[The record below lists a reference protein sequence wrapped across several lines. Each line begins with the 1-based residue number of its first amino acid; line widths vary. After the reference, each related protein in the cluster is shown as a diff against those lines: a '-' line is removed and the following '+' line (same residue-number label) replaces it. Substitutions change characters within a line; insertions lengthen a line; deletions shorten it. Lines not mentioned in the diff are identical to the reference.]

1 MPPKRLKTRMLSLV
15 LCAAFV
21 FAGPAEKVSADTVV
35 DGQPVSVNDSVI
47 ASYESQIAQ
56 ISARMKQIEEQN
68 KQLQNEI
75 QKAKTEKE
83 QNKAKRNVIDQQI
96 KLTKDEIA
104 LLQER
109 IQLLEQDIEQK
120 KEEIAAKQA
129 EIDRNYALY
138 LQRMRAMYMHD
149 DTTTLGLLLGADSFT
164 TFLTNTDSM
173 ARVAEHDR
181 KLVANLTAQRQEL
194 EQAKAE
200 LAERLAQ
207 LESDKAQSEEKQQL
221 LSGQLKAVDLQIYSL
236 DQLEQEYYAD
246 LENNKAML
254 AAMRKE
260 IDDLY
265 AKIEWSKNPYVG
277 GEMAWPVPGF
287 YRISS
292 EYGYR
297 FNGSDFH
304 TGMDIAGNNGSIYG
318 ATVVAAN
325 AGTVKYVNWSYTP
338 GRGYGIYLIL
348 DHGGGIST
356 LYAHLSNIIV
366 SLGDE
371 VERGQPIANV
381 GSTGWSTGPHL
392 HFEVRING
400 NHTNPK
406 PYVIGSAN

>member
-1 MPPKRLKTRMLSLV
+1 LPSNRYVASILSLV
-15 LCAAFV
+15 LCAAILV
-21 FAGPAEKVSADTVV
+21 AGPVREAFAATVIN
-35 DGQPVSVNDSVI
+35 GQPATLQSTVSN
-47 ASYESQIAQ
+47 YQSQIAQ
-56 ISARMKQIEEQN
+56 INSRMKQIEEEN

-83 QNKAKRNVIDQQI
+83 QAKAKRNVIDQQI
-96 KLTKDEIA
+96 KLTKDEIS

-109 IQLLEQDIEQK
+109 IQLLEQDIAEK
-120 KEEIAAKQA
+120 KREISEKQA

-138 LQRMRAMYMHD
+138 LQRMRAMYMQD

-181 KLVANLTAQRQEL
+181 KLVANLTSQREEL

-200 LAERLAQ
+200 LAQRLEQ
-207 LESDKAQSEEKQQL
+207 LESDKAQNEEKQQT
-221 LSGQLKAVDLQIYSL
+221 LSGQLQAADLQIHSL
-236 DQLEQEYYAD
+236 DQMEKEYYAD
-246 LENNKAML
+246 LEKNKAML
-254 AAMRKE
+254 AAMRQE
-260 IDDLY
+260 INDLY

-297 FNGSDFH
+297 FGGSDFH
-304 TGMDIAGNNGSIYG
+304 TGMDIAGTNGSIYG

-325 AGTVKYVNWSYTP
+325 TGTVKYVNWSYTP

-356 LYAHLSNIIV
+356 LYAHLSNITV
-366 SLGDE
+366 SLGD
-371 VERGQPIANV
+371 VVGKGDPIGNV

-392 HFEVRING
+392 HFEVRVNG
-400 NHTNPK
+400 SHTNPK
-406 PYVIGSAN
+406 PYVIGR